1 MWYKVDG
8 YRLEAGRER
17 ISSSVS
23 EEVETASEIDS
34 RSQYGVR

>member
-1 MWYKVDG
+1 MWYQVKG

-23 EEVETASEIDS
+23 EEVETASGIDS
-34 RSQYGVR
+34 RSQYEMR